1 MTTKCEVSMEM
12 KSEDRVHGLLGGIS
26 KALQIFKV
34 SRVSDSQASECRST
48 SELAGTQPEW

>member
-1 MTTKCEVSMEM
+1 MEM

-26 KALQIFKV
+26 KALQILKV
-34 SRVSDSQASECRST
+34 SRVPDSQASECRST